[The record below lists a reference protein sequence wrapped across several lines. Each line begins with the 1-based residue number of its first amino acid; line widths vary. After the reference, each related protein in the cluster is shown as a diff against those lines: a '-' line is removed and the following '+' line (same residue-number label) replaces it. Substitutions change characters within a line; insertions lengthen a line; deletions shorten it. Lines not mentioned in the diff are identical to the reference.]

1 MRTRSRWTILTP
13 TLTLLLLVGSLG
25 AIALA
30 AGSPAPASASAPAPA
45 PAPSSAS
52 PTATCVFSNPGFA
65 GKCQQNTPIASGS
78 NEHKACESILACL
91 NDTRCTST
99 YCSATQI
106 RGGWKLE
113 SARVTSPAR

>member
-1 MRTRSRWTILTP
+1 MRTRSRWMIRTP
-13 TLTLLLLVGSLG
+13 TMTASLLLLVGSLG
-25 AIALA
+25 AVALA
-30 AGSPAPASASAPAPA
+30 AGSPAPASA

-65 GKCQQNTPIASGS
+65 GKCQQNTPIAGGS
-78 NEHKACESILACL
+78 NEHKACESILVCL

-113 SARVTSPAR
+113 SAKVTSNAR

>member
-1 MRTRSRWTILTP
+1 MRTRSRWTTLTLTP
-13 TLTLLLLVGSLG
+13 TLTASLLLLVGSLG

-30 AGSPAPASASAPAPA
+30 AGSPAPAPA

>member
-1 MRTRSRWTILTP
+1 MRTRSRRTILTILTP
-13 TLTLLLLVGSLG
+13 TKTASLLLLVGSLG

-30 AGSPAPASASAPAPA
+30 AGSPVPASASAT
-45 PAPSSAS
+45 SSAS

-65 GKCQQNTPIASGS
+65 GKCQQNTPIAAGS
-78 NEHKACESILACL
+78 NEQKACQSILVCL
-91 NDTRCTST
+91 NDSRCTST

-113 SARVTSPAR
+113 SAKVASPAR

>member
-1 MRTRSRWTILTP
+1 MRTRSRWTIRTP
-13 TLTLLLLVGSLG
+13 TLTPTVLTASLLLLVGSLG

-30 AGSPAPASASAPAPA
+30 AGSPAAP

-65 GKCQQNTPIASGS
+65 GKCQQNTPIAGGS
-78 NEHKACESILACL
+78 NEHKACESILVCL

-113 SARVTSPAR
+113 SAKVTSPAR